1 MWYGIFSLCLNLL
14 ASRADI
20 PNTGAVRRQKPC
32 RSPKR
37 RIRQKQKVFGFGGL
51 SHYSRRK
58 FDAESHCVVLFG
70 WKSIPDPEKL
80 TWLFAIRN
88 SARAFEMRHER
99 RCISCV
105 CVYGHSYVHPL
116 SKASVVW
123 HSPIIAC
130 GWDILTPNEKNV
142 QHPSLLRTNNSYKNV
157 GCIDAPRTNGQTQG
171 RDRGCNTAYYEIGC
185 TTLGYLNSIW
195 GDF

>member
-32 RSPKR
+32 GSPKR

-70 WKSIPDPEKL
+70 WKLNPDPENW
-80 TWLFAIRN
+80 TCLFAICN
-88 SARAFEMRHER
+88 SARAFGNGAAFRAF
-99 RCISCV
+99 V
-105 CVYGHSYVHPL
+105 CTCTVNGHSYAHPL
-116 SKASVVW
+116 SKASLVW
-123 HSPIIAC
+123 HSPTIVRVH
-130 GWDILTPNEKNV
+130 GWDTLTPNEKMCNNPHFSAQMFHSNMLERGMLKKILNV
-142 QHPSLLRTNNSYKNV
+142 R
-157 GCIDAPRTNGQTQG
+157 
-171 RDRGCNTAYYEIGC
+171 
-185 TTLGYLNSIW
+185 
-195 GDF
+195 